1 MTGGVRL
8 GVACGR
14 GQVSLDSLCSPYH
27 LFVSDATCQLR
38 VLAEIRLA
46 QVWQSQG
53 STGER
58 VTCRSSHKP
67 STEHGVGAEL
77 WVSPLPAQMR
87 LERAF
92 SLGTG

>member
-1 MTGGVRL
+1 MGSGWGSV
-8 GVACGR
+8 CGR
-14 GQVSLDSLCSPYH
+14 GQVNLDSLCSHYH
-27 LFVSDATCQLR
+27 LFVSDTMCQLR

-46 QVWQSQG
+46 QVWWSQG

-77 WVSPLPAQMR
+77 EVSPLPAQMR

-92 SLGTG
+92 WLGTG